1 MRWMLLA
8 VVLLAMVVL
17 GYYGLEDVRRYLRLR
32 DM

>member
-8 VVLLAMVVL
+8 AVLLVMVGL
-17 GYYGLEDVRRYLRLR
+17 GYYGIEDVRRYLRLR

>member
-8 VVLLAMVVL
+8 VVLVVMVGL
-17 GYYGLEDVRRYLRLR
+17 GYYGLQDLRRYLRLR